1 MKSYDGI
8 GKINKDEFLSGLRD
22 IGILFPKLDSE
33 IIVQYYD
40 KDIDGSVNFEE
51 FLVSI
56 RNKPDACRQEIIDKL
71 FKKFDKEG
79 NGYVDVRDLKGDFNA
94 ISHPKVKLGEITED
108 QVFDQFLRN
117 FNDHTGE
124 GMIDIYEWNDYY
136 AAVSLS
142 VDSDEHFIHLVKD
155 VWRMN
160 C

>member
-22 IGILFPKLDSE
+22 IGILFPKADSE
-33 IIVQYYD
+33 FIVQFFD

-51 FLVSI
+51 FLISI
-56 RNKPDACRQEIIDKL
+56 RGKPNEIRQDIINKA

-79 NGYVDVRDLKGDFNA
+79 NGLVNIRDLKGVFNA
-94 ISHPKVKLGEITED
+94 TSHHKVKLGELTED

-124 GMIDIYEWNDYY
+124 GMIDFYEWNDYY
-136 AAVSLS
+136 AAVSQS
-142 VDSDEHFIHLVKD
+142 MDNDEHFVFLIKD
-155 VWRMN
+155 VWKLE
-160 C
+160 